1 MKATK
6 RLSAEEA
13 LAIRSAS
20 VLLPSGQRTW
30 TVVGQDHLPV
40 DDVEA
45 YLQSRRAFGAPSNTV
60 RSYANHLVIFLR
72 WCSLNEVNVERLTFP
87 LLCHFVEALALGEIP
102 TRSASN
108 GHPRRP
114 AAVKPVLSALESYL
128 EFLRL
133 EGRGP
138 SDLRIYK
145 EQSHRGRSG
154 PGAFLEHVQRSRW
167 RQRRLPMPK
176 VSKRAPEVLRGP
188 FEDLLVACN
197 SFRDRLLLT
206 FMHDAGLRI
215 GQALGLRH
223 EDLDPGRH
231 KITIVR
237 RLDNINGAVSK
248 QPDTY
253 SVKVRP
259 LVFDLYRDYLIEELV
274 PAGIES
280 DYLFVNLH
288 KGRIGRPMTDSNA
301 RQIVHAVGKRAG
313 IDLHPHVLRHSHGTL
328 LARAGWSN
336 AQIAKRLGHS
346 HASSSDAY
354 IHLIESDVDAK
365 YDETALRLWGP
376 S

>member
-1 MKATK
+1 MKATTG
-6 RLSAEEA
+6 LSVAEA
-13 LAIRSAS
+13 LAIRSVP
-20 VLLPSGQRTW
+20 VLLSSGDRTW
-30 TVVGQDHLPV
+30 TVVGHDHLPV

-45 YLQSRRAFGAPSNTV
+45 YLQTRRAFGAPSNTV
-60 RSYANHLVIFLR
+60 RSYSSHLVLFLR
-72 WCSLNEVNVERLTFP
+72 WCSMNEVAVQSLTFP
-87 LLCHFVEALALGEIP
+87 QLCHFVEALTLGEIP
-102 TRSASN
+102 TRGASD
-108 GHPRRP
+108 GRPRRP

-154 PGAFLEHVQRSRW
+154 PGAFLEHVERSRW
-167 RQRRLPMPK
+167 RERRLPMPK
-176 VSKRAPEVLRGP
+176 VPRRVPEVLQEP
-188 FEDLLVACN
+188 FENLLAACY
-197 SFRDRLLLT
+197 SYRDRLLLT
-206 FMHDAGLRI
+206 VMHDAGLRI

-223 EDLDPGRH
+223 GDLDPGRH

-237 RLDNINGAVSK
+237 RPDNVNGAVSK
-248 QPDTY
+248 QPDTF

-259 LVFDLYRDYLIEELV
+259 LVFDLYREYLIEELV

-301 RQIVHAVGKRAG
+301 RQIVHAIGRRAG

-354 IHLIESDVDAK
+354 IHLVESDVDAK
-365 YDETALRLWGP
+365 YDETAVRLWGEA
-376 S
+376 